1 MHLILPEPEVC
12 EEKERNYAKCIAP
25 DQMLFFQPLVVVL
38 NRNASP
44 RPLLM
49 NTHNKHCNFLWRNK
63 KYNVLIQPLTWGYEN
78 AQQN

>member
-1 MHLILPEPEVC
+1 MHLILPEQEVC

-49 NTHNKHCNFLWRNK
+49 NTLTNIVIFCGEIRN
-63 KYNVLIQPLTWGYEN
+63 IMC
-78 AQQN
+78 